1 MTRVPIPAPL
11 GTPRMIFPC
20 ALAAFGVDIAS
31 KTWAVRL
38 SHPLEAGPF
47 SLAHVGND
55 ALVLSLG
62 SGALPTEAIALGR
75 LLVFALC
82 AFVATRGVRLRV
94 RERLGFALI
103 AAGGL
108 GNLIDLVARG
118 GSVVD
123 FIGVDPLAILS
134 GREGF
139 HMFFNFAD
147 VFILVGLVLVFR
159 VIRALGLRVQA
170 RFRAW
175 EDRFLGRLRSG

>member
-1 MTRVPIPAPL
+1 MTRVP
-11 GTPRMIFPC
+11 TPPGPTRMILPC
-20 ALAAFGVDIAS
+20 ALTAFGVDFAS
-31 KTWAVRL
+31 KAWAVRL

-55 ALVLSLG
+55 ALILSLG

-123 FIGVDPLAILS
+123 FIGVDALAILS

-139 HMFFNFAD
+139 PLFFNFAD
-147 VFILVGLVLVFR
+147 VFIIVGLLLVLR
-159 VIRALGLRVQA
+159 VIRAVGLRVQA
-170 RFRAW
+170 RFRDW
-175 EDRFLGRLRSG
+175 EDRLLGRLPSG